1 MTNNKFIVLTSVL
14 VLLLFSTSVFPSQ
27 AAAYY
32 KSNSPMNIE
41 DYEIIKVSK
50 ISDESLAIALEI
62 AKSGLEENAYYVD
75 GEYKS
80 YYSTFEEANVSK
92 EAFNIF
98 IESLAV
104 INNSVKSK
112 ELVPSK
118 NLIDIKV
125 NEEYLHPPRNTV
137 IKPLWSVSTKWYGKV
152 LSISE
157 AEASKIQKVLAA
169 GGGVAAL
176 LSILTGIGGVWAAVL
191 VSLYGLGELCNW
203 NNRGYYVHR
212 AHIGLGFTKPTWCTP
227 K

>member
-1 MTNNKFIVLTSVL
+1 MINKKFIVLNSVL
-14 VLLLFSTSVFPSQ
+14 VLLLFSTSVVPSQ
-27 AAAYY
+27 AAYY

-41 DYEIIKVSK
+41 DYEIIKIPE
-50 ISDESLAIALEI
+50 ISDASIAIALEI
-62 AKSGLEENAYYVD
+62 AESGLEENAYYVD

-80 YYSTFEEANVSK
+80 YYSNFEEANVSK

-125 NEEYLHPPRNTV
+125 NEEYLHSPRSNV

-157 AEASKIQKVLAA
+157 SEASKIQKVLAA

-176 LSILTGIGGVWAAVL
+176 LSILTGVGGVWAAVL